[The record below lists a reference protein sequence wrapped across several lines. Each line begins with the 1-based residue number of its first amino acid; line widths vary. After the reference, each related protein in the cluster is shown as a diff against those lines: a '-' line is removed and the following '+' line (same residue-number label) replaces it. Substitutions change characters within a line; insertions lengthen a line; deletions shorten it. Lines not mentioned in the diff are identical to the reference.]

1 MTVSLTT
8 VNIKKEYQKEL
19 RKMSQSWGMSQV
31 EFLNNAIWY
40 FKKTGINPQSPLF
53 SPKEE
58 IAKLDKRLDQVIKFL
73 RHQEK
78 DKLSPLLDEIIISE
92 RRLKESLA
100 LGVDKDDFDSLQKK
114 IVEIEAVTKNQDGKN
129 KKYMF
134 YSLQEV
140 EKLFESQL
148 SEIIKNRKEIDE
160 TKSHLSS
167 IIAFLFEALRNR
179 SITGKF
185 LQEDIEGFKNAIL
198 EI

>member
-1 MTVSLTT
+1 MTANLTT

-19 RKMSQSWGMSQV
+19 RKMSESWGMSQV

-78 DKLSPLLDEIIISE
+78 DKLTPLLDEIIIAE

-100 LGVDKDDFDSLQKK
+100 LGVDK
-114 IVEIEAVTKNQDGKN
+114 
-129 KKYMF
+129 
-134 YSLQEV
+134 
-140 EKLFESQL
+140 
-148 SEIIKNRKEIDE
+148 
-160 TKSHLSS
+160 
-167 IIAFLFEALRNR
+167 
-179 SITGKF
+179 
-185 LQEDIEGFKNAIL
+185 ED
-198 EI
+198 

>member
-1 MTVSLTT
+1 MTANLTT

-40 FKKTGINPQSPLF
+40 FKKTGINPQSTIF

-78 DKLSPLLDEIIISE
+78 DKLTPLLDEIIIAE

-100 LGVDKDDFDSLQKK
+100 LGVDKEDFDSLQNR
-114 IVEIEAVTKNQDGKN
+114 IVEIEKVVKVQDEKN
-129 KKYMF
+129 KKYMV
-134 YSLQEV
+134 YTIAEILKV
-140 EKLFESQL
+140 LRSQL
-148 SEIIKNRKEIDE
+148 KEISQNREEIVE
-160 TKSHLSS
+160 TKFHLNRLFSL
-167 IIAFLFEALRNR
+167 LFEALSNR

-185 LQEDIEGFKNAIL
+185 SQDDINKFQDAL
-198 EI
+198 Y